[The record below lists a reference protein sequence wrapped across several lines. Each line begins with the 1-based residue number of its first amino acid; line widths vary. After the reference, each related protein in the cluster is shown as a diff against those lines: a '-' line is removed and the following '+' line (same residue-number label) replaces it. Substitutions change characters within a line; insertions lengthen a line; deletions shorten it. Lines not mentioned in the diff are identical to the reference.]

1 MNKTYATP
9 DGFTLLKVCDDADGS
24 DNSWI
29 TGDPLDASTWDIVH
43 PVGVCFYCEATCG
56 DDRPSCDTCES
67 DIAADIA
74 QSTVSNFIGEG
85 TS

>member
-1 MNKTYATP
+1 MNKTYTTP
-9 DGFTLLKVCDDADGS
+9 DGITLHYVSDRLDGVYWI
-24 DNSWI
+24 DNGCYTNES
-29 TGDPLDASTWDIVH
+29 DIVQ

-56 DDRPSCDTCES
+56 NDRPSCDTCES
-67 DIAADIA
+67 DITADIA